1 MNEYTD
7 CVSNH
12 SIIENIMVYIGGYH
26 AYYICI
32 DVSGNVWYDVVTENK
47 LYRDY
52 MEQHTCKYR
61 ENSYGYSVTWS
72 TNEVMLNLDGVVIGR
87 IRR

>member
-26 AYYICI
+26 VYHICI
-32 DVSGNVWYDVVTENK
+32 DVFGNVCYDV
-47 LYRDY
+47 
-52 MEQHTCKYR
+52 
-61 ENSYGYSVTWS
+61 GY
-72 TNEVMLNLDGVVIGR
+72 
-87 IRR
+87 